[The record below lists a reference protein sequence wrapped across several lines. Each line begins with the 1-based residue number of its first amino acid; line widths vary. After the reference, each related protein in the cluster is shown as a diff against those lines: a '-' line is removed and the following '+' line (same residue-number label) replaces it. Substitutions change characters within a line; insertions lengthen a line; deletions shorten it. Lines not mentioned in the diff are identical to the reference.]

1 MANSIL
7 TDSIIIRESLMD
19 LKNVLGMAGKVN
31 RQYDDKFA
39 VSGAKVGD
47 TINIRKPS
55 RYTVTS
61 GRVFVGQ
68 DTVDQSVPLQL
79 DTQLHV
85 GMSFTSK
92 DLSLSVDDFR
102 KRYIRPAMLQL
113 GNEVDYR
120 LNSLYKKVPNFVG
133 VPSATAFPS
142 TLKGF
147 VNAKAKLANNGAPK
161 GVYPAVVN
169 PDTEASL
176 VNGLSGLFQSSDKIA
191 QQYEQGVMG
200 LAAGCEFSMSQNVN
214 SHTIGAL
221 GGTPLMNCPS
231 TLPAQGDTAIVTDG
245 WTSSIPVLKEGD
257 IISIAGVYAVNPM
270 NRRST
275 GQLMQFVVTAD
286 VSSVSVDATIPIYP
300 ALRSTGQYQ
309 NIDAMPANNA
319 AITIFG
325 HASTYG
331 GVVCPQN
338 MVFHEDAFV
347 LGCADLYLPKGLDMA
362 ARASDPD
369 SGLSLRLLS
378 DFDTKN
384 DQLNTRIDILFGA
397 IATYPELA
405 CRVVGQPA

>member
-7 TDSIIIRESLMD
+7 TDSVIIRESLMD

-61 GRVFVGQ
+61 GRVFSGQ
-68 DTVDQSVPLQL
+68 DTVDQSVPLTL

-85 GMSFTSK
+85 GMTFTSK

-147 VNAKAKLANNGAPK
+147 VNAKALLANNGAPK

-176 VNGLSGLFQSSDKIA
+176 VNGLSGLFQSSQQIA
-191 QQYEQGVMG
+191 KQYEQGVMG

-231 TLPAQGDTAIVTDG
+231 TLPADGDTAIVTDG
-245 WTSSIPVLKEGD
+245 WTSSIPILKEGD
-257 IISIAGVYAVNPM
+257 IITIAGVYAVNPM

-286 VSSVSVDATIPIYP
+286 KSSVSVDCTIPIYP

-309 NIDAMPANNA
+309 NITALPADGA
-319 AITIFG
+319 EIKTFG
-325 HASTYG
+325 AVSSTG
-331 GVVCPQN
+331 GVIAPQN

-397 IATYPELA
+397 IAAYPELA